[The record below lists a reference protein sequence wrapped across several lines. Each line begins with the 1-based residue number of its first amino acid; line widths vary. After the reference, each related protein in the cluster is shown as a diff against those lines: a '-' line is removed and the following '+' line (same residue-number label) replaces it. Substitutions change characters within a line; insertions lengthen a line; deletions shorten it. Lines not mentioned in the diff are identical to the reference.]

1 MCSHEFLIE
10 IIDVPLPLCYNIHN
24 VKTAHYIK
32 GETHMAKRDRIEY
45 ICTECGKVTS
55 KWNGC
60 CTGCGKWNTLEE
72 VLSSEVPVSG
82 AARAAVDLSSR
93 IRKLGVI
100 PAEEEV
106 RYSTGCGE
114 LDRVLGGGLVKGSI
128 VLLGGEPGIGK
139 STLLLQICRY
149 LGESH
154 NVLYVSGEESA
165 RQLGLRAQRLGV
177 SSDRLFILTETDAQS
192 ICDTIAINK
201 PDVVIIDSVQT
212 MQISQISS
220 TPGSLTQ
227 VRECTNLFMHTAK
240 KLEIPT
246 FIVGHVNKDGAIAGP
261 KVMEHIV
268 DTVLFFEGERHMSY
282 RVLRTVKNRFGSTNE
297 IGVFDMQD
305 KGLKEVENPSQ
316 MLLAGRPLGVSG
328 TCIACVMEGSR
339 PILAEVQTLV
349 SKTGY
354 AAPKRTS
361 TGFDNNRM
369 SLILAVLEKRFGLQ
383 FGTLDVYLNI
393 VGGFKLDEPAGD
405 LPVALALYSSLVD
418 KALPDALLAIG
429 EVGLAGEIRNVSHIV
444 QRVQEARRMGFEVC
458 IVPKQALSALPKSSR
473 ALRIF
478 GVSSLRQAFNVLAKL
493 ESEKNA
499 KNPDVP
505 L

>member
-1 MCSHEFLIE
+1 
-10 IIDVPLPLCYNIHN
+10 
-24 VKTAHYIK
+24 
-32 GETHMAKRDRIEY
+32 MAKRDRIEY
-45 ICTECGKVTS
+45 VCTECGRVSS

-60 CTGCGKWNTLEE
+60 CPGCGKWNTLEE
-72 VLSSEVPVSG
+72 VLSSETGSVSG
-82 AARAAVDLSSR
+82 SRSAVDLSSR
-93 IRKLGVI
+93 IHLI
-100 PAEEEV
+100 ADISTHSEV

-139 STLLLQICRY
+139 STLLLQICRF
-149 LGESH
+149 LGEKH

-165 RQLGLRAQRLGV
+165 RQLKLRAERLNV
-177 SSDRLFILTETDAQS
+177 ASDRLYILTETDAQA
-192 ICDTIAINK
+192 ICDTIGIAK
-201 PDVVIIDSVQT
+201 PDVVIIDSIQT
-212 MQISQISS
+212 MQITQISS

-282 RVLRTVKNRFGSTNE
+282 RVLRAVKNRFGSTNE

-349 SKTGY
+349 SKSGF
-354 AAPKRTS
+354 ASPKRTA
-361 TGFDNNRM
+361 TGFDYNRM
-369 SLILAVLEKRFGLQ
+369 SLILAVLEKRFGLNYSA
-383 FGTLDVYLNI
+383 LDVYLNI
-393 VGGFKLDEPAGD
+393 VGGFRLDEPAGD
-405 LPVALALYSSLVD
+405 LPVALALYSSLVER
-418 KALPDALLAIG
+418 ALPDTLIAIG

-458 IVPKQALSALPKSSR
+458 IVPKQALAALPKSSR
-473 ALRIF
+473 SLRIF
-478 GVSSLRQAFNVLAKL
+478 GVSSLRQAFNVLNKL
-493 ESEKNA
+493 ESEKEAAA
-499 KNPDVP
+499 KAET
-505 L
+505 